1 MKNSETSK
9 LSSEDYH
16 QLNQQRN
23 TNHRERK
30 GSENEGKSKKIRE
43 GQNEREREWM
53 EDLYSI
59 SIISTEGYT
68 RAHRSIYIHQESN

>member
-1 MKNSETSK
+1 MKNSKTSK

-59 SIISTEGYT
+59 SIISAEGYT
-68 RAHRSIYIHQESN
+68 RAHRSIYIHQEST

>member
-1 MKNSETSK
+1 MIEVMKNSETSK

-30 GSENEGKSKKIRE
+30 GSENEGKSKKIKE
-43 GQNEREREWM
+43 GQNERERTNGR
-53 EDLYSI
+53 LVFNFNNFC
-59 SIISTEGYT
+59 
-68 RAHRSIYIHQESN
+68 RRIHSCS

>member
-43 GQNEREREWM
+43 WQNEREREWM

-59 SIISTEGYT
+59 SIIFAEGYT
-68 RAHRSIYIHQESN
+68 RAHRAIYIH

>member
-1 MKNSETSK
+1 MMKNSETSK
-9 LSSEDYH
+9 LSSEEYH

-43 GQNEREREWM
+43 RERERERMNEWKT
-53 EDLYSI
+53 SI
-59 SIISTEGYT
+59 
-68 RAHRSIYIHQESN
+68 QFQ

>member
-1 MKNSETSK
+1 MKNSKTSK

-43 GQNEREREWM
+43 
-53 EDLYSI
+53 
-59 SIISTEGYT
+59 
-68 RAHRSIYIHQESN
+68 